1 MELKDNPM
9 YCKVAKEEQFY
20 KYIRLLFEDLEDLK
34 FQVNE
39 LQKDLQTKC
48 SRIGQLEKIINEKE

>member
-1 MELKDNPM
+1 M

-20 KYIRLLFEDLEDLK
+20 KYIRFLFEDLEDLK

>member
-1 MELKDNPM
+1 M